1 MLINS
6 NADSA
11 IVAGQFGLQRSFDGM
26 TQSALSIA
34 QKTAQ
39 QNVEKQGVGEMLA
52 NAGLRGLSTTTDLL
66 PRANGDMMSDLL
78 SMQLYSN
85 NALASA
91 KVLDVANETV
101 GKIIDTIA

>member
-6 NADSA
+6 NANSA
-11 IVAGQFGLQRSFDGM
+11 FAAGQFGLQRSFDGM
-26 TQSALSIA
+26 TQSALGIA

-39 QNVEKQGVGEMLA
+39 QNVAQKGVGEMLA
-52 NAGLRGLSTTTDLL
+52 SAGLQGLSTTTDLL

>member
-6 NADSA
+6 NANSA
-11 IVAGQFGLQRSFDGM
+11 IVAGQFGLQQSFDGM

-39 QNVEKQGVGEMLA
+39 QNVAQNGVSEMLA
-52 NAGLRGLSTTTDLL
+52 SAGLQGLSSTTDLL
-66 PRANGDMMSDLL
+66 PKGNGDMMSDLL

-101 GKIIDTIA
+101 GKIINTIA